1 MLLAT
6 FLETTLGGP
15 KFVHRVLSH
24 LWIHRLK
31 IVAVCQGTPW
41 NCVLASERTCK
52 ERNLDCP
59 LLVEWMVGLLEA
71 LLVLL
76 LEVLLDC
83 GILLD
88 RTKVLVTSSYDVLVC
103 LEFDIIF
110 RFLVNPAFV
119 FLKI

>member
-1 MLLAT
+1 M
-6 FLETTLGGP
+6 
-15 KFVHRVLSH
+15 
-24 LWIHRLK
+24 
-31 IVAVCQGTPW
+31 
-41 NCVLASERTCK
+41 LASERTCK

-76 LEVLLDC
+76 LEVLLNC

-88 RTKVLVTSSYDVLVC
+88 RTKVLVTSSYNVLVC
-103 LEFDIIF
+103 LEFDIVF